1 MIAAPSAW
9 FGFAYVSIFSQF
21 IAFFAWYH
29 GMAMGGVARVGQI
42 QWLQPFLTILASA
55 ILLGETHR
63 VDRPSHGLFG
73 CC

>member
-1 MIAAPSAW
+1 LIASPSAW
-9 FGFAYVSIFSQF
+9 WGFADVSIFSEF

-29 GMAMGGVARVGQI
+29 GMAMGGVARAGQI
-42 QWLQPFLTILASA
+42 QLVQPFLTIMASA

-63 VDRPSHGLFG
+63 VDRPSHRLFG